1 VKSYGVHGNTGF
13 KLKTLNV
20 IYCMRIG
27 FGILAALV
35 AALVVNLKVGAP
47 LMNGITVGLAVYLVS
62 FYLLKWLFMNKVEKP
77 TKILTMGV
85 GAYALTFVFCWVLFV
100 TPFLAPPTATFT
112 VTPDQNVVGETITFD
127 ATASVD
133 PDGKIVTYV
142 WDFGD
147 ENTTKTEDN
156 TITHSYTVAG
166 DYTVKLK
173 VVDDHGIGSS
183 NTTTLTVSAAPS

>member
-20 IYCMRIG
+20 IYCSRIG

-35 AALVVNLKVGAP
+35 AALVVNLKVGNP
-47 LMNGITVGLAVYLVS
+47 LINGITVGLAVYLITY
-62 FYLLKWLFMNKVEKP
+62 YLLKWRFMSKVEKP
-77 TKILTMGV
+77 TKILTMGIGV
-85 GAYALTFVFCWVLFV
+85 YFLTFIFCWVLFI

-112 VTPDQNVVGETITFD
+112 MDPQNPVVGETITFD

-133 PDGKIVTYV
+133 PDGTIVKYA

-147 ENTTKTEDN
+147 ETTSDEVKP
-156 TITHSYTVAG
+156 THSYASAS
-166 DYTVKLK
+166 DYTVTLK
-173 VVDDHGIGSS
+173 VVDDHGISS
-183 NTTTLTVSAAPS
+183 KNTTTLTVSVPS

>member
-1 VKSYGVHGNTGF
+1 
-13 KLKTLNV
+13 LKTLNI
-20 IYCMRIG
+20 IYCIRIG

-35 AALVVNLKVGAP
+35 ATLVVNLKVGAP
-47 LMNGITVGLAVYLVS
+47 LMNGVTVGLAVYLVS

-112 VTPDQNVVGETITFD
+112 ITPEQAVVGETITFD

-147 ENTTKTEDN
+147 ETTSKEEVP

-166 DYTVKLK
+166 EYTVKLK

-183 NTTTLTVSAAPS
+183 NTTTLPVIAPS